1 MKRIRIII
9 VEDNR
14 LLRDGLSAMLQEQ
27 SDIAVIAAL
36 NNGDALVRAMR
47 RKVDIVLLDLVLR
60 SRNSLG
66 LVQSI
71 KRENPEARI
80 VVMDLAPI
88 QPALVDYVMA
98 GVDGF
103 VLKDATFAE
112 FLHTVRQVARG
123 ARVMPAMLTS
133 SLLSQIADHV
143 TRTGKGNPFKSVKM
157 TSRERE
163 VVELIAEGLSNKQI
177 AAQLNLAV
185 DTVKSHVH
193 NILEK
198 LSLHTR
204 LEIASYRHLGGSLP
218 DTPRLSDASEE

>member
-1 MKRIRIII
+1 M
-9 VEDNR
+9 
-14 LLRDGLSAMLQEQ
+14 LREQ
-27 SDIAVIAAL
+27 TDISVIAAHS
-36 NNGDALVRAMR
+36 NGDALRTMLKR
-47 RKVDIVLLDLVLR
+47 VDVILLDLVLR
-60 SRNSLG
+60 SHNSLG
-66 LVQSI
+66 LVETI
-71 KRENPEARI
+71 RKARPEAKI
-80 VVMDLAPI
+80 IVMDLAPV
-88 QPALVDYVMA
+88 QPTLVDYVMA

-112 FLHTVRQVARG
+112 FLHTIRQVARG
-123 ARVMPAMLTS
+123 TKVMPAMLTS
-133 SLLSQIADHV
+133 SLLSQIAENV

-177 AAQLNLAV
+177 ASQLNLAV

-204 LEIASYRHLGGSLP
+204 LEIASYRHLGGPLDHDSGDKEP
-218 DTPRLSDASEE
+218 HNE

>member
-1 MKRIRIII
+1 MKRIRVAVI
-9 VEDNR
+9 EDNR
-14 LLRDGLSAMLQEQ
+14 LLREGLSAMLREQ
-27 SDIAVIAAL
+27 SDITVTGAL
-36 NNGDALVRAMR
+36 SNGDALRSMLR
-47 RKVDIVLLDLVLR
+47 RVDIILLDLILR
-60 SRNSLG
+60 SQNSLG

-71 KRENPEARI
+71 KRARPEAKI
-80 VVMDLAPI
+80 IVMDLAPI
-88 QPALVDYVMA
+88 QPTLVDYVMA

-112 FLHTVRQVARG
+112 FLHTIRQVARG
-123 ARVMPAMLTS
+123 TKVMPAMLTS
-133 SLLSQIADHV
+133 SLLSQIAEHV
-143 TRTGKGNPFKSVKM
+143 TRSGKGNPFKFVKM

-177 AAQLNLAV
+177 AAQLHLAV

-204 LEIASYRHLGGSLP
+204 LEIASYRHLGGPL
-218 DTPRLSDASEE
+218 DQTPRAKDSSND

>member
-1 MKRIRIII
+1 MKRIRVAI

-14 LLRDGLSAMLQEQ
+14 LLREGLNAMLREQ
-27 SDIAVIAAL
+27 SDISVLAAVSNGEAL
-36 NNGDALVRAMR
+36 RTLLK
-47 RKVDIVLLDLVLR
+47 KVDIILLDLVLR
-60 SRNSLG
+60 SQISLG
-66 LVQSI
+66 LVQTI
-71 KRENPEARI
+71 RRARPQARI
-80 VVMDLAPI
+80 IVMDLAPT
-88 QPALVDYVMA
+88 QPTLVDYVMA

-112 FLHTVRQVARG
+112 FLHTIRQVARG
-123 ARVMPAMLTS
+123 TKVMPAMLTS
-133 SLLSQIADHV
+133 SLLTQIAEHV
-143 TRTGKGNPFKSVKM
+143 TRNGKGNPFKSVRM

-177 AAQLNLAV
+177 ASQLNLAV

-204 LEIASYRHLGGSLP
+204 LEIASYRHLGGP
-218 DTPRLSDASEE
+218 FDHDTRHKESSDN

>member
-1 MKRIRIII
+1 MKKIRLII

-14 LLRDGLSAMLQEQ
+14 LLREGLTAMLREQ
-27 SDIAVIAAL
+27 SDISVIASL
-36 NNGDALVRAMR
+36 DSGDSLLRSL
-47 RKVDIVLLDLVLR
+47 RKQVDIVLLDLILR
-60 SRNSLG
+60 SQNSLG
-66 LVQSI
+66 LVESV
-71 KRENPEARI
+71 KRKNPRARI
-80 VVMDLAPI
+80 IVMDLAPI

-103 VLKDATFAE
+103 VLKDATFTE

-123 ARVMPAMLTS
+123 TRVMPAMLTS
-133 SLLSQIADHV
+133 SLLSQIAEHV
-143 TRTGKGNPFKSVKM
+143 TRNGKGNPFKSVKM

-204 LEIASYRHLGGSLP
+204 LEIASYRHLGGPLHHSSRTT
-218 DTPRLSDASEE
+218 DHSDD

>member
-1 MKRIRIII
+1 MKRIRLVL

-14 LLRDGLSAMLQEQ
+14 LLRDGLSAMLSEQ
-27 SDIAVIAAL
+27 SDISVIAAL
-36 NNGDALVRAMR
+36 SNGDALVRAMR
-47 RKVDIVLLDLVLR
+47 KKVDVVLLDLVLR
-60 SRNSLG
+60 SQNSLG
-66 LVQSI
+66 HVQSI
-71 KRENPEARI
+71 KRKNPGVRI
-80 VVMDLAPI
+80 IVMDLAPI
-88 QPALVDYVMA
+88 QPALVNYVMA

-112 FLHTVRQVARG
+112 FLHTIRQVARG
-123 ARVMPAMLTS
+123 TRVMPAMLTS
-133 SLLSQIADHV
+133 SLLSQIAEHV
-143 TRTGKGNPFKSVKM
+143 TRSGRGNPFKSVRM

-177 AAQLNLAV
+177 ATELSLAV

-204 LEIASYRHLGGSLP
+204 LEIASYRHIGGPLPQASLQKE
-218 DTPRLSDASEE
+218 TSDE

>member
-1 MKRIRIII
+1 MKRIRIVI

-14 LLRDGLSAMLQEQ
+14 LLREGLSAMLREQ
-27 SDIAVIAAL
+27 SDLAVIAAL
-36 NNGDALVRAMR
+36 SNGEALRTML
-47 RKVDIVLLDLVLR
+47 RKVDVILLDLILR
-60 SRNSLG
+60 SQTSLG
-66 LVQSI
+66 LVRSI
-71 KRENPEARI
+71 RRARPDSRI
-80 VVMDLAPI
+80 VVMDLAPV

-112 FLHTVRQVARG
+112 FLHTIRQVARG
-123 ARVMPAMLTS
+123 TKVMPAMLTS
-133 SLLSQIADHV
+133 SLLTQIAEHV
-143 TRTGKGNPFKSVKM
+143 TRNGKGNPFKSVRM

-177 AAQLNLAV
+177 AGQLNLAV

-204 LEIASYRHLGGSLP
+204 LEIASYRHLGGPFDGDHHSKEP
-218 DTPRLSDASEE
+218 SDE

>member
-1 MKRIRIII
+1 MKRIRVAV

-14 LLRDGLSAMLQEQ
+14 LLREGLSAMLREQ
-27 SDIAVIAAL
+27 PDISVIAAHS
-36 NNGDALVRAMR
+36 NGDALRSLLR
-47 RKVDIVLLDLVLR
+47 RVDIILLDLVLR
-60 SRNSLG
+60 SHNSLG
-66 LVQSI
+66 LVQTI
-71 KRENPEARI
+71 KRARPEARI
-80 VVMDLAPI
+80 IMMDLAPI
-88 QPALVDYVMA
+88 QPTLVNYVMA

-112 FLHTVRQVARG
+112 FLHTIRQVARG
-123 ARVMPAMLTS
+123 TKVMPAMLTS
-133 SLLSQIADHV
+133 SLLSQIAEHV

-204 LEIASYRHLGGSLP
+204 LEIASYRHLGGPFDQDAHTVGS
-218 DTPRLSDASEE
+218 SDD